1 MLADG
6 EAVWAPRRPLAL
18 MLVDAEVAFQPRVA
32 LRSGGPEHEA
42 LGELLFFCWATGE
55 PPTSSKGIN
64 ATVTHGSASTLTCA
78 KTSNTAE
85 GKATKMM

>member
-1 MLADG
+1 
-6 EAVWAPRRPLAL
+6 
-18 MLVDAEVAFQPRVA
+18 MLVDAAETLQPRVA
-32 LRSGGPEHEA
+32 FGSGWAAPEHEA

-85 GKATKMM
+85 GKAKKMI